1 MDVLLDWLNK
11 RDNYKQN
18 HQAIQDA
25 FDAQTKSGKY
35 LGVEIPNSQENINT
49 VINNAAQQK

>member
-18 HQAIQDA
+18 RQAIQDA

-49 VINNAAQQK
+49 VINNVAQ

>member
-25 FDAQTKSGKY
+25 FNAQTRIGKY
-35 LGVEIPNSQENINT
+35 LGVEFTNSQENINT
-49 VINNAAQQK
+49 VINNTA